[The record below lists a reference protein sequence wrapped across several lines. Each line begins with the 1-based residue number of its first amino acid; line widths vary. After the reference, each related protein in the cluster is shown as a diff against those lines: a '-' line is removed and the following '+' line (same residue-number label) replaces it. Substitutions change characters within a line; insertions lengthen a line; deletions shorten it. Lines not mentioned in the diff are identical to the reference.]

1 MVAGRY
7 LCRIVGQSTDAGPW
21 DGYTCLNA
29 MNCRVGHDR
38 VVSEWNRRDRG
49 GRIWRWVEILEGDF
63 DYKPLAGER
72 KAE

>member
-1 MVAGRY
+1 MSETKHTGESWKIMADPVNAGRHPLHDNRY
-7 LCRIVGQSTDAGPW
+7 IVTSDA
-21 DGYTCLNA
+21 D
-29 MNCRVGHDR
+29 V
-38 VVSEWNRRDRG
+38 EWNDRG